1 MNTIMQI
8 ARGALGP
15 ILGPLAVYTV
25 LVAAVCTGI
34 LFTLHLTKSILS
46 DIGMFLYGLFTNTT
60 ADLIGGFAIL
70 IGVIYKIL
78 EKMGG
83 KK

>member
-34 LFTLHLTKSILS
+34 LFTLHITESIMS
-46 DIGMFLYGLFTNTT
+46 DIGMFLYGLFTNRTV
-60 ADLIGGFAIL
+60 DLFGAFVIL
-70 IGVIYKIL
+70 IVVIYKIL
-78 EKMGG
+78 EKTGG